1 MERSSWF
8 KNFNRKEVK
17 GMKKFIVVLSLV
29 AVMLMALLP
38 ITPILA
44 ATSEGVTVT
53 ATPAYVAM
61 TDDPDTWT
69 LNDIVGDGVSP
80 KGTIA
85 PDTIYWSNPLGDGTT
100 PSDPVVDGECRFTIT
115 NTSTITTDV
124 FVIIG
129 NFSGGSADMT
139 NSDDG
144 SNGATSYGAYSYCTG
159 MTYSTGK
166 VVCKTSGSLAT
177 KEDLAPTT
185 DIKWGL
191 AVETQTD
198 AWAGGSS
205 STATATVSLAPA

>member
-1 MERSSWF
+1 M
-8 KNFNRKEVK
+8 RK
-17 GMKKFIVVLSLV
+17 MKYRKYIRLVGILVALSLV
-29 AVMLMALLP
+29 LLP
-38 ITPILA
+38 ATQALA
-44 ATSEGVTVT
+44 ATSEGVTIT
-53 ATPAYVAM
+53 ATPAYVAC
-61 TDDPDTWT
+61 TNDPDTWT

-85 PDTIYWSNPLGDGTT
+85 PDTFYYSNPLGDGTV
-100 PSDPVVDGECRFTIT
+100 PSDPVVDGECRFTLT
-115 NTSTITTDV
+115 NTSTITTDM
-124 FVIIG
+124 FVVCS

-191 AVETQTD
+191 AIETQTN